1 MTASGPQWIWDRL
14 HRLRGRFLEDVAAH
28 CATDYWHD
36 DRDLEAYDAVLAPR
50 IGWKLEAVLV
60 ELATRGASLVG
71 GTLLDWGCGTGIA
84 ARTCAGPLGAT
95 RVLLHDRSPRAM
107 AFAAARSTAALPGVP
122 ITTVADPHS
131 VDPDLLL
138 VSHALGELSAVGLDA
153 LLAIA
158 QRSAQIVW
166 VEAGSRTIARRLS
179 EVRDRLLRDPWTVQL
194 PCPHQGPCG
203 ALQAG
208 EEHWCHGFASPP
220 PEVFQDPFWRAAAQQ
235 LGIDLRALPY
245 HYLVMTRS
253 PAPCIAPQRRLLGRA
268 DVRNKLARC
277 YVCDHTGL
285 HHETIHK
292 STQPQLYRQLKK
304 QLPPWLVDLGA
315 VPPADPDS

>member
-1 MTASGPQWIWDRL
+1 MLTGFAVRSYASVPTRL
-14 HRLRGRFLEDVAAH
+14 IAIVCLAALLGEAMPHLHAESVAQ
-28 CATDYWHD
+28 
-36 DRDLEAYDAVLAPR
+36 EAQARVAFEGQTGAPGLAPDDAH
-50 IGWKLEAVLV
+50 EA
-60 ELATRGASLVG
+60 
-71 GTLLDWGCGTGIA
+71 
-84 ARTCAGPLGAT
+84 
-95 RVLLHDRSPRAM
+95 HRS
-107 AFAAARSTAALPGVP
+107 AAASPGSACAVCRSGHGRDRTLRPATPDWLALAPSTRFKPLDAAP

-138 VSHALGELSAVGLDA
+138 VSHALGEISAAGLDA